1 MCLLEVQTSL
11 SFLTPQ
17 SDSFV
22 ARIMF
27 VSVFILPWL
36 LQACIFL
43 EFLYLQ
49 EKSNRNIFPEL
60 FTVAKSVRVP
70 ANEEKNEEEA
80 LEIAENS
87 DKHTNDEELGTP
99 VEEHNISHKETSP
112 DTQRIAAKIHICGV
126 ISVILAAAISGRI
139 SNQYTLHKFSD
150 SVVSVTWMNCFVI
163 SFLLFTGDKE
173 TEQSKKQV
181 NTVIREVLSDVKRR
195 IIWAKGFVFG
205 IEEI

>member
-60 FTVAKSVRVP
+60 FPDAKSVSVP
-70 ANEEKNEEEA
+70 ANEEEA

-99 VEEHNISHKETSP
+99 VEEPNISHKESSP

-181 NTVIREVLSDVKRR
+181 NTVIREALSDVKRR